1 MQNTINSIQNNETP
15 TNGIDVRRGTVVF
28 RVVTTQCFVD
38 IGGTQN
44 LKEREREKVENR
56 GSVFNVRTSCR
67 LKCLNSSVAFEIFK
81 RTNKYP
87 PVLRIFGVGNNCA
100 NM

>member
-44 LKEREREKVENR
+44 LKERDTHTQLEQ
-56 GSVFNVRTSCR
+56 
-67 LKCLNSSVAFEIFK
+67 VA
-81 RTNKYP
+81 
-87 PVLRIFGVGNNCA
+87 V
-100 NM
+100 